1 MSYRRSMTR
10 TNNLR
15 STVVTLLFLALVFAS
30 AFGQQPSQ
38 SARRNMRGLARLAG
52 RGPQRNGTG
61 EAQILST
68 TPQWTS
74 SFNFTTDTPLTAASS
89 VYDPATNT
97 MIVFAGF
104 DWGMEGSDTNAAL
117 LYAPANGNGNWTT
130 LIANG
135 VAGSPAA
142 RDGHSA
148 VYDSANN
155 RMIVFGGEILPSFT
169 NLNDVWV
176 LSNANGQGGTAV
188 WTQLSPSGSPPAARS
203 FHTAVYDAANNLMT
217 IFGGGN
223 FTQSFSDV
231 WVLSNANG
239 LGGTPVWTQLS
250 PGGLLPTGVFS
261 SSAVYDPANNI
272 MTVFGGANLA
282 FTAYS
287 NGVWT
292 LSHANGLGGTPQW
305 TNIVANG
312 AAGSPTKRI
321 SHTAVYDTANNR
333 MIIFGG
339 EAFSGR
345 FSISGFND
353 VWVLA
358 NANGLGGTPVWT
370 RLKPSGLAPGTR
382 FGHTAVYD
390 AINNRMM
397 VFGGENLD
405 AVFYV
410 TWVLSHANGL

>member
-1 MSYRRSMTR
+1 MKRNMRLNVLLSGLVLLVVCSSVP
-10 TNNLR
+10 LR
-15 STVVTLLFLALVFAS
+15 A
-30 AFGQQPSQ
+30 QQPSAFTLS
-38 SARRNMRGLARLAG
+38 SATRHGLARLAG

-61 EAQILST
+61 EAQIPST

-74 SFNFTTDTPLTAASS
+74 SFSETTDAFAGASS

-97 MIVFAGF
+97 MMVFAGI

-135 VAGSPAA
+135 VAGSPPA
-142 RDGHSA
+142 RVYHTA

-155 RMIVFGGEILPSFT
+155 RMIVFGGEILTSSNPF
-169 NLNDVWV
+169 NDVWV
-176 LSNANGQGGTAV
+176 LSNANGQGGTAA
-188 WTQLSPSGSPPAARS
+188 WTQLSPSGSPPAARA
-203 FHTAVYDAANNLMT
+203 FHTAVYDAADNRMI

-223 FTQSFSDV
+223 LTQSFSDV

-250 PGGLLPTGVFS
+250 PGGLLPTGVLA

-282 FTAYS
+282 STAYS

-312 AAGSPTKRI
+312 AAGSPAKRAY
-321 SHTAVYDTANNR
+321 HTAVYDTASNR

-339 EAFSGR
+339 QAFSGP
-345 FSISGFND
+345 SSLSGFND
-353 VWVLA
+353 VWVLT

-370 RLKPSGLAPGTR
+370 RLRPSGLAPGTR
-382 FGHTAVYD
+382 FLHTAVYD
-390 AINNRMM
+390 AINNLMM
-397 VFGGENLD
+397 VFDGENVD
-405 AVFYV
+405 AVFYAV
-410 TWVLSHANGL
+410 WVLSHANGL